1 MSITD
6 LCNVV
11 PAWNMTNDEWL
22 QARQSGIGGSE
33 IGAIAGLS
41 KYESLYSIWAR
52 KVHDVSSFEGNAAT
66 DLGNLLELPVAQA
79 FAKETNN
86 AVVEWKVIL
95 RSKTHTFLSANVDF
109 FIVEASDQ
117 FPAGVVTEW
126 QSVEEPD
133 GIISI
138 LECKTGALA
147 SPGSPHE
154 WFKDGGSI
162 PDGYACQ
169 GLWYLTATG
178 LEKVEFACLLGGYGM
193 QYRTLLRDDSTIR
206 HLLEIGESF
215 WETYVRTSTPPPL
228 DGSDATESAIKS
240 MYPRSA
246 PGKAVEGGDDLAAL
260 WSEFQAAKAESKTA
274 DERQKSLRAQILAI
288 IGDAE
293 VALVNGDPIATWKT
307 GKDTEFFATE
317 VFKNDHPDMFKQYT
331 RSRHGFR
338 TLREKK

>member
-6 LCNVV
+6 LCNIV

-95 RSKTHTFLSANVDF
+95 RSKTYTFLSANVDF

-307 GKDTEFFATE
+307 GKDTEFFAAE
-317 VFKNDHPDMFKQYT
+317 VFKSDHPDMYKQYT
-331 RSRHGFR
+331 RSRPGFR